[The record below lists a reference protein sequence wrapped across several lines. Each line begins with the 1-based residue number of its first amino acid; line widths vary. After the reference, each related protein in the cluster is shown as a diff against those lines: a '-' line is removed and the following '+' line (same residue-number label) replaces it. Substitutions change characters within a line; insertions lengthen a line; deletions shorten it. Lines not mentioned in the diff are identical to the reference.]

1 MGVCDILP
9 LIIRK
14 RGNKMFGEKKNAILT
29 TTLVIKVRKYK
40 DQQPYFTL
48 NSPPSYADEN
58 DAKEVVENLNKVER
72 KNYQD
77 IKDGWQ
83 TEFYSVPMTL

>member
-1 MGVCDILP
+1 MF
-9 LIIRK
+9 
-14 RGNKMFGEKKNAILT
+14 NKKGESQMFGEKKNAILT
-29 TTLVIKVRKYK
+29 TTLVVKVRKYK

-72 KNYQD
+72 KN
-77 IKDGWQ
+77 
-83 TEFYSVPMTL
+83 FVR